1 MKVAVIGAGIVGASA
16 AYHLS
21 RQADVEVILID
32 KEQKGKATLA
42 GAGIICPWV
51 SHADDPDWYRLA
63 KEGAK
68 FYPNLIGRLQEDGEH
83 ETSYKQVGALCVS
96 DRAEELDRIEEAL
109 RAKQVDAP
117 ELGEILRL
125 DAEET
130 RRRFPPLNEEL
141 ESVYVSGAARIDGR
155 LLREAMVRAAVKNGA
170 RIVEGEANLFSDG
183 QKVTGVAVDEETYDA
198 DQVIVTAGAWVPDL
212 LEPFGVQVNVQPQ
225 RGQILHIEMPGEDTS
240 DWPVILPQSTH
251 YMLAF
256 DDSRVVAGATRE
268 TGSGFD
274 YRQTVGGVHEVAGE
288 ALRIAPGLSHG
299 TLKEVRIGF
308 RPMGDNSLPL
318 LGKLEELGSVT
329 VATGLGPSGLTMG
342 PYVGYLSACLATGEE
357 TGMDLGVYHPL
368 RGATVNR

>member
-1 MKVAVIGAGIVGASA
+1 MKVAIIGAGIVGASA

-21 RQADVEVILID
+21 RRADTEVILID
-32 KEQKGKATLA
+32 KDQQGKATLA

-51 SHADDPDWYRLA
+51 SHVENPDWYRLA

-68 FYPNLIGRLQEDGEH
+68 FYPELVRHLEEDGESG
-83 ETSYKQVGALCVS
+83 TSYKRVGALCVS
-96 DRAEELDRIEEAL
+96 DRQEELDRIEEAV
-109 RAKQVDAP
+109 RAKKGEAP
-117 ELGEILRL
+117 ELGEVLRL
-125 DAEET
+125 DAKET

-141 ESVYVSGAARIDGR
+141 ESVFVSGAARIDGR
-155 LLREAMVRAAVKNGA
+155 LLREAMVRAAGKNGA
-170 RIVEGEANLFSDG
+170 RIVEGEASLVSDG
-183 QKVTGVAVDEETYDA
+183 DRLTGVAAAGEVIDA
-198 DQVIVTAGAWVPDL
+198 NQVIITAGAWVPDL
-212 LEPFGVQVNVQPQ
+212 LEPLGVRVNVQPQ
-225 RGQILHIEMPGEDTS
+225 RGQILHIDMQDEDTS

-288 ALRIAPGLSHG
+288 ALRIAPGLSEG

-308 RPMGDNSLPL
+308 RPMGEDSLPL
-318 LGKLEELGSVT
+318 LGKLDEPRQVI

-342 PYVGYLSACLATGEE
+342 PYVGYLAACLAMGEE
-357 TGMDLGVYHPL
+357 TGMDLSVYHPL
-368 RGATVNR
+368 RGASVNG

>member
-1 MKVAVIGAGIVGASA
+1 MKVAIIGAGIVGASA

-21 RQADVEVILID
+21 RRTDTEVILID
-32 KEQKGKATLA
+32 KEQQGKATLA

-51 SHADDPDWYRLA
+51 SHVENPDWYRLA

-68 FYPNLIGRLQEDGEH
+68 FYPELVRHLEEDGESR
-83 ETSYKQVGALCVS
+83 TSYKRVGALCVS
-96 DRAEELDRIEEAL
+96 DRQEELDRIEEAV
-109 RAKQVDAP
+109 RAKKDEAP
-117 ELGEILRL
+117 ELGEVLRL
-125 DAEET
+125 DAKET

-141 ESVYVSGAARIDGR
+141 ESVFVSGAARIDGR
-155 LLREAMVRAAVKNGA
+155 LLREAMVRAAGKNGA
-170 RIVEGEANLFSDG
+170 RIVEGEASLVSDG
-183 QKVTGVAVDEETYDA
+183 DRLTGVAAAGEVIDA
-198 DQVIVTAGAWVPDL
+198 NQVIITAGAWVPDL
-212 LEPFGVQVNVQPQ
+212 LEPLGVRVNVQPQ
-225 RGQILHIEMPGEDTS
+225 RGQILHIDMQDEDTS

-288 ALRIAPGLSHG
+288 ALRIAPGLSEG

-308 RPMGDNSLPL
+308 RPMGEDSLPL
-318 LGKLEELGSVT
+318 LGKLDEPRQVI

-342 PYVGYLSACLATGEE
+342 PYVGYLAACLAMGEE
-357 TGMDLGVYHPL
+357 TGMDLSVYHPL
-368 RGATVNR
+368 RGASVKG